1 MAVRDLPQ
9 NAVQLLLSDYEVWK
23 VLIYVVNLN
32 NSADEMFASSGIC
45 AENVL
50 KWAVNE
56 TLISFGYKTTAGNGS
71 SNLCVEA
78 SEKVKIAI
86 CIR

>member
-9 NAVQLLLSDYEVWK
+9 NAVRLLLSDYEVWK

-50 KWAVNE
+50 K
-56 TLISFGYKTTAGNGS
+56 
-71 SNLCVEA
+71 
-78 SEKVKIAI
+78 
-86 CIR
+86 